1 MNELTKEQILTE
13 TNSDMTETPKV
24 SCSFDVRKSS
34 VFYETWYEAISR
46 LPKKEQLK
54 AYQYILEYSFYHI
67 EPEDDKS
74 LSYTIF
80 IMAQPS
86 IDSAQDRYD
95 TATENGKK
103 GGRPSVVNNETIEK
117 VLQGRKEGKTQ
128 KQLAA
133 EIGVSIRTI
142 QRIEKATRQNHNVNV
157 NVNVNDD
164 INVND
169 NNATLNE
176 ANAFTTTSSKQQ
188 ENKLSYKE
196 KLEKYDKDIIIYKE
210 KVQVMELFKQYIKPG
225 EIAKQTGFNISFVN
239 MCIDELKANKYEIP
253 EEPRKPKNIL
263 SIPVIDG
270 STYDMDLDEFKPN
283 FENNKEAK
291 DLYDIFIDPKGTYKF
306 EPKFTAKWFKEN
318 YGMEV

>member
-1 MNELTKEQILTE
+1 MNELTKEQIATE
-13 TNSDMTETPKV
+13 NNSDTTDTPKV

-95 TATENGKK
+95 ASTENGKK
-103 GGRPSVVNNETIEK
+103 GGRPSVVNDETIER

-128 KQLAA
+128 KQLAS
-133 EIGVSIRTI
+133 EIGISIRTI

-157 NVNVNDD
+157 NDDVNANVNENSDASL
-164 INVND
+164 D
-169 NNATLNE
+169 NRAYAPTATE
-176 ANAFTTTSSKQQ
+176 K
-188 ENKLSYKE
+188 NKEELTYEE
-196 KLEKYDKDIIIYKE
+196 KLNLYNYEMMTYRDKE
-210 KVQVMELFKQYIKPG
+210 KVWNLFSNHIKPKDIS
-225 EIAKQTGFNISFVN
+225 EQTGFDMKFVN
-239 MCIDELKANKYEIP
+239 SAIDEYRHNNDKNP
-253 EEPRKPKNIL
+253 DEPKKPKNIL
-263 SIPVIDG
+263 SIPTIDNDV
-270 STYDMDLDEFKPN
+270 YDMDLNEFNPN
-283 FENNKEAK
+283 FENDEEAQ
-291 DLYDIFIDPKGTYKF
+291 DLYNIFIDPKGNYKF
-306 EPKFTAKWFKEN
+306 EPEFTAKWFKNN
-318 YGMEV
+318 YGMEVK

>member
-1 MNELTKEQILTE
+1 MNELTKEQIVTE
-13 TNSDMTETPKV
+13 TNSDMTGPPKV

-80 IMAQPS
+80 IMVQPS

-128 KQLAA
+128 KQVAA

-157 NVNVNDD
+157 NDD

-176 ANAFTTTSSKQQ
+176 ANASTTTSLSKQQ
-188 ENKLSYKE
+188 EDKLSSYKE
-196 KLEKYDKDIIIYKE
+196 KLEKYDKDIIIHKE

-225 EIAKQTGFNISFVN
+225 EIAKRTGFNISFVN

-253 EEPRKPKNIL
+253 DEPKKPKNIL
-263 SIPVIDG
+263 SIPTIDG
-270 STYDMDLDEFKPN
+270 DTYEMDLCEFNPD
-283 FENNKEAK
+283 FENNEEAK
-291 DLYDIFIDPKGTYKF
+291 DLYDIFIDPDGNYKF
-306 EPKFTAKWFKEN
+306 EPEFTAKWFKDS